1 MHIVTGGLG
10 VREGLEW
17 RADDPYSAGARMEG
31 PPRTNKAVTPAEAGA
46 GRTGKCDNEQKCQ
59 RCSHFPAQRI
69 VQQNCLFMTSVA
81 FFEFQIYTANQ
92 REGASLPLARS

>member
-46 GRTGKCDNEQKCQ
+46 GRAGKGDDERNVSAARYPYVQVFDDLMELQ
-59 RCSHFPAQRI
+59 RHT
-69 VQQNCLFMTSVA
+69 QQLTDPRTPV
-81 FFEFQIYTANQ
+81 T
-92 REGASLPLARS
+92 